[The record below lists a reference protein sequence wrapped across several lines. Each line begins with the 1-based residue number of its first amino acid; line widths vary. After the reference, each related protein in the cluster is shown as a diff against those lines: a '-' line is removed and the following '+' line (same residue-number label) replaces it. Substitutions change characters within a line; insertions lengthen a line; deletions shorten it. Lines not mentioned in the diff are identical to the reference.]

1 MTTKPSHLLMKET
14 EDGQLIVSSEV
25 LKRIFGVTQRL
36 ISDWQMQGCPKYDRG
51 WWNLKDVIEWRGL
64 GRQKGQKKSDE
75 AKKLEADADLK
86 YAKARQE
93 ELKLAEMM
101 GELIP
106 KDLVEA
112 TLSSTFSAV
121 RQRLLALPND
131 IRAECFTLYP
141 ESTVGVTKLAD
152 KAVRE
157 CLDYLAGH
165 SDPGNGRKLEK
176 GTKRRGRPR
185 KTKVLTSRKDD
196 GK

>member
-106 KDLVEA
+106 KELVEA
-112 TLSSTFSAV
+112 TLASTFSSI
-121 RQRLLALPND
+121 RQRLLALPNN

-141 ESTVGVTKLAD
+141 ENTTGVTKLAD

-157 CLDYLAGH
+157 CLDYMARPNHPGDGNEVAG
-165 SDPGNGRKLEK
+165 R
-176 GTKRRGRPR
+176 TKKRGRPR
-185 KTKVLTSRKDD
+185 KTKVRTT
-196 GK
+196 G

>member
-1 MTTKPSHLLMKET
+1 MQKASHLLMKET

-36 ISDWQMQGCPKYDRG
+36 ISDWAMQGCPKYDRG

-64 GRQKGQKKSDE
+64 GRQKGEKKSDE

-106 KDLVEA
+106 KELVEA
-112 TLSSTFSAV
+112 TLASTFSSI

-141 ESTVGVTKLAD
+141 ENTTGVTKLAD

-157 CLDYLAGH
+157 CLDYMARPNHPGDGDQMAG
-165 SDPGNGRKLEK
+165 R
-176 GTKRRGRPR
+176 TKKRGRPR
-185 KTKVLTSRKDD
+185 KTKVRTT
-196 GK
+196 G

>member
-1 MTTKPSHLLMKET
+1 MQKASHLLMKET

-36 ISDWQMQGCPKYDRG
+36 ISDWAMQGCPKYDRG

-64 GRQKGQKKSDE
+64 GRQKGEKKSDE

-106 KDLVEA
+106 KERTKPHWGHI
-112 TLSSTFSAV
+112 TLLLLKSGFSLKWSQITV
-121 RQRLLALPND
+121 LLQRMQK
-131 IRAECFTLYP
+131 RTY
-141 ESTVGVTKLAD
+141 
-152 KAVRE
+152 
-157 CLDYLAGH
+157 
-165 SDPGNGRKLEK
+165 GR
-176 GTKRRGRPR
+176 
-185 KTKVLTSRKDD
+185 S
-196 GK
+196 